1 MTDCRSL
8 TGTPDEGSGLGRVIA
23 SFRGCRDSHKPRP
36 NKSPVKVG
44 QAVQLLTC

>member
-23 SFRGCRDSHKPRP
+23 SSRGCQIPI
-36 NKSPVKVG
+36 SPARIK
-44 QAVQLLTC
+44 AR